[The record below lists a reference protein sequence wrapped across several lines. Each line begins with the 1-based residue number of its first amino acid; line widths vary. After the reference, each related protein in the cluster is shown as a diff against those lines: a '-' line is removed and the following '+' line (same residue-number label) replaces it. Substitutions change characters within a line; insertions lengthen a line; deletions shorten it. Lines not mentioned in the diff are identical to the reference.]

1 VKEFP
6 KVDQEINFDQI
17 QNDWMRKKMKKMLK
31 RFLKSL
37 KIMRSDS
44 LTKEDLNMEIE
55 ISKIS
60 LIPF

>member
-1 VKEFP
+1 
-6 KVDQEINFDQI
+6 
-17 QNDWMRKKMKKMLK
+17 MKKMLK